1 RKYWN
6 LCKNFK
12 IVKWLFEWTISQDF
26 FDFSKLQMYGCFS

>member
-12 IVKWLFEWTISQDF
+12 VVKWLFEWTISQDL
-26 FDFSKLQMYGCFS
+26 FDFPKLQMYGCFS